1 MRHSHEMARGG
12 TEGSESRVRPVRLN
26 QAIAWLFAVG
36 SACFVVG
43 SVPAYA
49 NAVGGTLDSV
59 TYFVGSIF
67 FTSASFLQL
76 VQAQTP
82 AMTGVDR
89 TTQHVRSPLRFRAWL
104 PHDRSWLAAAIQFP
118 GTVFF
123 NVSTLAAL
131 AHNASAQQQ
140 DRHVWRPDMY
150 GSTLFLIASA
160 CALLAVRSMPPGPP
174 HAWARAIAWINMTGS
189 VFFMASALGS
199 FVLPST
205 GDLVDVP
212 LAVGGTLIGALCF
225 FLGAVLMLPA
235 WKASVTTTPAHLP
248 GTTNTRS
255 TP

>member
-1 MRHSHEMARGG
+1 M
-12 TEGSESRVRPVRLN
+12 RPVRLN
-26 QAIAWLFAVG
+26 QSIAWLFAVG
-36 SACFVVG
+36 SSCFVVG

-49 NAVGGTLDSV
+49 NAVGGTADSV

-82 AMTGVDR
+82 AMTGVDPA
-89 TTQHVRSPLRFRAWL
+89 TQHVRSRLTFWAWL
-104 PHDRSWLAAAIQFP
+104 PHDRTWLSAATQFP

-131 AHNASAQQQ
+131 AHNASAEEQ
-140 DRHVWRPDMY
+140 DRHIWRPDMY
-150 GSTLFLIASA
+150 GSTLFLVASA
-160 CALLAVRSMPPGPP
+160 CALLAVRSMSRGAPRT
-174 HAWARAIAWINMTGS
+174 WVWVIAWINMTGS
-189 VFFMASALGS
+189 ILFMASALGS
-199 FVLPST
+199 FVLHST

-212 LAVGGTLIGALCF
+212 LAVGGTLLGAVCF

-235 WKASVTTTPAHLP
+235 WKAGVTATPAHVP

>member
-1 MRHSHEMARGG
+1 
-12 TEGSESRVRPVRLN
+12 VRPVRLN

-49 NAVGGTLDSV
+49 NAVGATPDSV
-59 TYFVGSIF
+59 TYFVGSIL

-82 AMTGVDR
+82 AMTGVDG
-89 TTQHVRSPLRFRAWL
+89 TTQHVRAPLTLWAWL
-104 PHDRSWLAAAIQFP
+104 PHDRAWLAAATQFP

-131 AHNASAQQQ
+131 AHNATAQQQ

-150 GSTLFLIASA
+150 GSTLFLVASA
-160 CALLAVRSMPPGPP
+160 YALLAVRSMSHGSPRTW
-174 HAWARAIAWINMTGS
+174 AWVIAWINMTGS

-212 LAVGGTLIGALCF
+212 LAVGGTLVGAVCF
-225 FLGAVLMLPA
+225 LLGAVLMLPA
-235 WKASVTTTPAHLP
+235 WKVAVAAATSRTSDS
-248 GTTNTRS
+248 RS
-255 TP
+255 TT